1 MKREQYARANK
12 AVFISLMIIMVYL
25 ALTLTLE
32 LLVGSN
38 KSYKVV
44 IQVIVSIL
52 AIIINTI
59 AYKKKRDTRQGALM
73 ILISTTAAYC
83 IILLF
88 NQTQNTWFYT
98 MPIVLA
104 SLAYMES
111 KLVIVQN
118 IVLGIVN
125 VIRLFL
131 LMPPGDAEYQKFI
144 FMVIFLLIL
153 EAVVSISLVRLLMQF
168 NKENVT
174 SVETVM
180 EEQKGNS
187 MRIVQTADDLVNH
200 FEQAMKMMADLEKSV
215 GNTHFAM
222 TNIAEST
229 VSTAQSV
236 QHQTQMC
243 VTIQES
249 TDNAKEQ
256 SMNMMQASAAVTET
270 VEQGAMGIEELKEQ
284 AKNVEEAGNKAVQV
298 ISRLT
303 EQVEKV
309 QGFVGSIINISN
321 QTNLLSL
328 NASIEAARAGEAGKG
343 FAVVAD
349 EIRQLSDQTKE
360 ASNKITSII

>member
-52 AIIINTI
+52 AIIVNTI
-59 AYKKKRDTRQGALM
+59 AYQKKRYTRQGALT

-131 LMPPGDAEYQKFI
+131 LMPPGDAEYQKF
-144 FMVIFLLIL
+144 LW
-153 EAVVSISLVRLLMQF
+153 
-168 NKENVT
+168 
-174 SVETVM
+174 
-180 EEQKGNS
+180 
-187 MRIVQTADDLVNH
+187 
-200 FEQAMKMMADLEKSV
+200 
-215 GNTHFAM
+215 
-222 TNIAEST
+222 
-229 VSTAQSV
+229 
-236 QHQTQMC
+236 
-243 VTIQES
+243 
-249 TDNAKEQ
+249 
-256 SMNMMQASAAVTET
+256 
-270 VEQGAMGIEELKEQ
+270 
-284 AKNVEEAGNKAVQV
+284 
-298 ISRLT
+298 
-303 EQVEKV
+303 
-309 QGFVGSIINISN
+309 
-321 QTNLLSL
+321 
-328 NASIEAARAGEAGKG
+328 
-343 FAVVAD
+343 
-349 EIRQLSDQTKE
+349 
-360 ASNKITSII
+360 